1 MSFIGSGEA
10 SLVAHRLARG
20 RSGDSDLVVAAIFV
34 SSVDWL
40 RSQQV
45 EQKSVDVSSLILV
58 YAVVVEYCSAMVV
71 IVL

>member
-1 MSFIGSGEA
+1 M
-10 SLVAHRLARG
+10 
-20 RSGDSDLVVAAIFV
+20 AAIV
-34 SSVDWL
+34 VLSVVWL